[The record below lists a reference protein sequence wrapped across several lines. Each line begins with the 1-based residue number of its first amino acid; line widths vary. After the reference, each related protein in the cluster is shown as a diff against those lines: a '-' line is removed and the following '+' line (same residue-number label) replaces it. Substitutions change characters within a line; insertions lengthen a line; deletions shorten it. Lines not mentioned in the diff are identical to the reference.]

1 MADKSLTGIE
11 KSSDNIEWSP
21 GVKLS
26 VCVSLSVC
34 ILIAGSSVYVV
45 SSNCV
50 WEINLLCYIDVN
62 LNLISL

>member
-1 MADKSLTGIE
+1 MADKSLTGVE

-26 VCVSLSVC
+26 VCACLS
-34 ILIAGSSVYVV
+34 GSSVYVV

-62 LNLISL
+62 LNLTSL